1 LALLGILNSRIVEFF
16 YQHITSMIQQDYMR
30 FFSSYLGQVPISPVI
45 PAQRAAIESLVRKL
59 LDAGGQ
65 GPEVEAWEQEL
76 NALVYEVYGLTAEE
90 IDIVEGRA

>member
-1 LALLGILNSRIVEFF
+1 
-16 YQHITSMIQQDYMR
+16 
-30 FFSSYLGQVPISPVI
+30 
-45 PAQRAAIESLVRKL
+45 VRKL